1 MNDLA
6 EIKQDLIHRLAILKI
21 QYPDCAWLGECLNMN
36 KDGSLIP
43 GMKLV
48 PVASLKYNVFISN
61 N

>member
-6 EIKQDLIHRLAILKI
+6 EIKQDLIYRLEILRH

-36 KDGSLIP
+36 QDVSLIP
-43 GMKLV
+43 AMKLV
-48 PVASLKYNVFISN
+48 LAASVKYDVRISN